1 MAHILM
7 AAMATPGHVYPLLTI
22 ARYLVEQ
29 GNDVTLFSGALFRE
43 QAEAAGVGFIPFSDD
58 IDFDYR
64 HLEQHFPQRAMLP
77 PGNAQMALALK
88 DFFAA
93 PIPLLDRQL
102 RDALAKTDADL
113 LMVENCFYGV
123 LPLLL
128 SGQRPPVIVIGVT
141 PLSYST
147 RDSVFYGPRIP
158 PKLLPPDL
166 SHEQLVDEE
175 TRALMSEV
183 QRAFDHAMVQS
194 GGKPLEQPFMDALI
208 GGCDRFLQLSTT
220 ELEYQR
226 DDLPQSVRF
235 IGPLSHHVAAACAPQ
250 WWASDDSRPL
260 IIVSQGTLANV
271 DLQQLIGPTLR
282 ALADL
287 PIRVLATTG
296 GRSVESLQASL
307 PENARVVSFLAYD
320 DWLPEASILI
330 TNGGYGSIN
339 AALKDGVP
347 LIVAGVGED
356 KQEGAA
362 RVVFAKCGINLQTS
376 TPSEQQIKQS
386 VIEILEDPGYL
397 QRARWIKADYASHDA
412 LALIQA
418 EVHALSFSKEYLSKE
433 DGIASARDA
442 SLLRV

>member
-7 AAMATPGHVYPLLTI
+7 AAMATPGHVYPLLSI
-22 ARYLVEQ
+22 ARSLVEQ

-64 HLEQHFPQRAMLP
+64 HLEQHFPLRATLP

-88 DFFAA
+88 NFFAA

-102 RDALAKTDADL
+102 REALTKTNANL

-123 LPLLL
+123 LPLLF
-128 SGQRPPVIVIGVT
+128 SGRRPPVIVIGVT

-158 PKLLPPDL
+158 PKLLLPDL

-175 TRALMSEV
+175 TQGFMSEV
-183 QRAFDHAMVQS
+183 QHAFNHAMVQA

-208 GGCDRFLQLSTT
+208 GHCDRFLQLSTT
-220 ELEYQR
+220 EFEYQR

-235 IGPLSHHVAAACAPQ
+235 VGPLSHHVATECVPE
-250 WWASDDSRPL
+250 WWAPDDSRPL

-287 PIRVLATTG
+287 PVRVLATTG
-296 GRSVESLQASL
+296 GRSVDSLQASL
-307 PENARVVSFLAYD
+307 PENARVASFLSYD
-320 DWLPEASILI
+320 DWLPTASILI

-362 RVVFAKCGINLQTS
+362 RVVFARCGINLQTS

-397 QRARWIKADYASHDA
+397 QRARWIQADYASHDA
-412 LALIQA
+412 FALINA
-418 EVHALSFSKEYLSKE
+418 EVNALYQAKEGDITS
-433 DGIASARDA
+433 ASDT
-442 SLLRV
+442 SLLHV

>member
-64 HLEQHFPQRAMLP
+64 HLEQHFPQRAILP

-102 RDALAKTDADL
+102 CNALAKTHADL

-123 LPLLL
+123 LPLLF

-175 TRALMSEV
+175 TRGLMNEV
-183 QRAFDHAMVQS
+183 QRAFDRAMVQS
-194 GGKPLEQPFMDALI
+194 GGKPLAQPFMDALI
-208 GGCDRFLQLSTT
+208 GRCDRFLQLSTT

-226 DDLPQSVRF
+226 DDLPPSVRF
-235 IGPLSHHVAAACAPQ
+235 IGPLSRQIAAERVPE
-250 WWASDDSRPL
+250 WWTSDDRRPL

-287 PIRVLATTG
+287 PVRVLATTG
-296 GRSVESLQASL
+296 GRSVDSLQPSL
-307 PENARVVSFLAYD
+307 PENARVVSFLSYD
-320 DWLPEASILI
+320 DWLPRASIFI
-330 TNGGYGSIN
+330 TNGGYGSMN
-339 AALKDGVP
+339 AALKEGVP

-356 KQEGAA
+356 KQESAA

-376 TPSEQQIKQS
+376 TPSELQIKQS

-418 EVHALSFSKEYLSKE
+418 EVNALCFTKECLSKE
-433 DGIASARDA
+433 DDIASARDA

>member
-1 MAHILM
+1 MAS
-7 AAMATPGHVYPLLTI
+7 MATPGHVYPLLTI

-43 QAEAAGVGFIPFSDD
+43 QAEAVGVGFIPFSDE

-64 HLEQHFPQRAMLP
+64 HLEQHFPLRATLP

-88 DFFAA
+88 NFFAA

-102 RDALAKTDADL
+102 RDALAKTHADL
-113 LMVENCFYGV
+113 LIVENCFYGV

-128 SGQRPPVIVIGVT
+128 SGQRPPVIAVGVT

-175 TRALMSEV
+175 TRGFLSDV
-183 QRAFDHAMVQS
+183 QHVFNDVMVQA

-208 GGCDRFLQLSTT
+208 AHCDRFLQLSTT

-235 IGPLSHHVAAACAPQ
+235 IGPLSHHIAAERVPQ
-250 WWASDDSRPL
+250 WWAPDDSRPL

-287 PIRVLATTG
+287 PVRVLATTG
-296 GRSVESLQASL
+296 GRSVDALQASL
-307 PENARVVSFLAYD
+307 PENARVVSFLSYD
-320 DWLPEASILI
+320 DWLPRASIFI

-339 AALKDGVP
+339 SALKDGVP

-356 KQEGAA
+356 KQESAA

-397 QRARWIKADYASHDA
+397 QRARWIKADYASYDA
-412 LALIQA
+412 FALINA
-418 EVHALSFSKEYLSKE
+418 EVNALVNQRRT
-433 DGIASARDA
+433 AWH
-442 SLLRV
+442 

>member
-29 GNDVTLFSGALFRE
+29 GNDVTLFSGVLFRE
-43 QAEAAGVGFIPFSDD
+43 QAEAAGVGFIPFSDE

-64 HLEQHFPQRAMLP
+64 KLEQHFPLRATLP

-88 DFFAA
+88 NFFAA

-102 RDALAKTDADL
+102 RDALAKTHADL
-113 LMVENCFYGV
+113 LIVENCFYGV
-123 LPLLL
+123 LPLLF
-128 SGQRPPVIVIGVT
+128 SGSRPPVIAVGVT

-158 PKLLPPDL
+158 PKLLPLDL

-175 TRALMSEV
+175 TRGFLSDV
-183 QRAFDHAMVQS
+183 QHVFNDVMVQA

-208 GGCDRFLQLSTT
+208 GHCDRFLQLSTT

-235 IGPLSHHVAAACAPQ
+235 IGPLSHHIAAERVPQ
-250 WWASDDSRPL
+250 WWAPDDRRPL

-287 PIRVLATTG
+287 PVRVLATTG
-296 GRSVESLQASL
+296 GRSVDALQASL
-307 PENARVVSFLAYD
+307 PENARVVSFLSYD
-320 DWLPEASILI
+320 DWLPRASIFI

-339 AALKDGVP
+339 SALKDGVP

-356 KQEGAA
+356 KQESAA
-362 RVVFAKCGINLQTS
+362 RVVFAKCGISLQTS

-397 QRARWIKADYASHDA
+397 QRAKWIKADYASHDA
-412 LALIQA
+412 FALINA
-418 EVHALSFSKEYLSKE
+418 EVNALVNQRRTE
-433 DGIASARDA
+433 
-442 SLLRV
+442 

>member
-1 MAHILM
+1 M

-43 QAEAAGVGFIPFSDD
+43 QAEAAGVGFIPFSAE

-64 HLEQHFPQRAMLP
+64 HLEQHFPQRGMLP

-102 RDALAKTDADL
+102 RDALTKSNADL

-128 SGQRPPVIVIGVT
+128 SESRPPVIAIGVT

-175 TRALMSEV
+175 TRRLMNEV
-183 QRAFDHAMVQS
+183 QHAFNLAMVQS
-194 GGKPLEQPFMDALI
+194 GGKPLERPFMDTLI
-208 GGCDRFLQLSTT
+208 GHCDRFLQLSTT
-220 ELEYQR
+220 EVEYRR
-226 DDLPQSVRF
+226 DDLPHSVRF
-235 IGPLSHHVAAACAPQ
+235 VGPLSHHVAAERVPQ
-250 WWASDDSRPL
+250 WWAPDDSRPL

-287 PIRVLATTG
+287 PVRVLATTG
-296 GRSVESLQASL
+296 GRAVDSLQASL
-307 PENARVVSFLAYD
+307 PENARVVSFLSYG
-320 DWLPEASILI
+320 DWLPTASIVI

-339 AALKDGVP
+339 SALKDGVP

-376 TPSEQQIKQS
+376 TPSEEQIKQA
-386 VIEILEDPGYL
+386 VIEILEDPGYAR
-397 QRARWIKADYASHDA
+397 RATWIKADYARYDA
-412 LALIQA
+412 FALINA
-418 EVHALSFSKEYLSKE
+418 EVNALCPQGES
-433 DGIASARDA
+433 
-442 SLLRV
+442 RVA

>member
-29 GNDVTLFSGALFRE
+29 GNDATLFSGALFRE
-43 QAEAAGVGFIPFSDD
+43 QAEAAGVGFIPFSDE

-64 HLEQHFPQRAMLP
+64 KLEQHFPLRATLP

-88 DFFAA
+88 NFFAA

-102 RDALAKTDADL
+102 RDALAKTHADL
-113 LMVENCFYGV
+113 LIVENCFYGV
-123 LPLLL
+123 LPLLF
-128 SGQRPPVIVIGVT
+128 SGSRPPVIAVGVT

-175 TRALMSEV
+175 TRGFLSDV
-183 QRAFDHAMVQS
+183 QHVFNDVMVQA

-208 GGCDRFLQLSTT
+208 GHCDRFLQLSTT

-235 IGPLSHHVAAACAPQ
+235 IGPLSHHIAAERVPQ
-250 WWASDDSRPL
+250 WWAPDDSRPL

-287 PIRVLATTG
+287 PVRVLATTG
-296 GRSVESLQASL
+296 GRSVDALQASL
-307 PENARVVSFLAYD
+307 PENARVVSFLSYD
-320 DWLPEASILI
+320 DWLPRASIFI

-339 AALKDGVP
+339 SALKDGVP

-356 KQEGAA
+356 KQESAA
-362 RVVFAKCGINLQTS
+362 RVVFAKCGISLQTS

-397 QRARWIKADYASHDA
+397 QRAKWIKADYASHDA
-412 LALIQA
+412 FALINA
-418 EVHALSFSKEYLSKE
+418 EVNALVNQRRTE
-433 DGIASARDA
+433 
-442 SLLRV
+442 

>member
-43 QAEAAGVGFIPFSDD
+43 QAEAVGVGFIPFSDE

-64 HLEQHFPQRAMLP
+64 HLEQHFPLRATLP

-88 DFFAA
+88 NFFAA

-102 RDALAKTDADL
+102 RDALAKTHADL
-113 LMVENCFYGV
+113 LIVENCFYGV

-128 SGQRPPVIVIGVT
+128 SGPRPPVIAVGVT

-175 TRALMSEV
+175 TRGFLSDV
-183 QRAFDHAMVQS
+183 QHVFNDVMVQA

-208 GGCDRFLQLSTT
+208 AHCDRFLQLSTT

-235 IGPLSHHVAAACAPQ
+235 IGPLSHHIAAERVPQ
-250 WWASDDSRPL
+250 WWAPDDSRPL

-287 PIRVLATTG
+287 PVRVLATTG
-296 GRSVESLQASL
+296 GRSVDALQASL
-307 PENARVVSFLAYD
+307 PENARVVSFLSYD
-320 DWLPEASILI
+320 DWLPRASIFI

-339 AALKDGVP
+339 SALKDGVP

-356 KQEGAA
+356 KQESAA

-397 QRARWIKADYASHDA
+397 QRARWIKADYASYDA
-412 LALIQA
+412 FALINA
-418 EVHALSFSKEYLSKE
+418 EVNALVNQRRT
-433 DGIASARDA
+433 AWH
-442 SLLRV
+442 

>member
-7 AAMATPGHVYPLLTI
+7 ASMATPGHVYPLLTI

-43 QAEAAGVGFIPFSDD
+43 QAEAVGVGFIPFSDE

-64 HLEQHFPQRAMLP
+64 HLEQHFPLRATLP

-88 DFFAA
+88 NFFAA

-102 RDALAKTDADL
+102 RDALAKTHADL
-113 LMVENCFYGV
+113 LIVENCFYGV

-128 SGQRPPVIVIGVT
+128 SGQRPPVIAVGVT

-175 TRALMSEV
+175 TRGFLSDV
-183 QRAFDHAMVQS
+183 QHVFNDVMVQA

-208 GGCDRFLQLSTT
+208 AHCDRFLQLSTT

-235 IGPLSHHVAAACAPQ
+235 IGPLSHHIAAERVPQ
-250 WWASDDSRPL
+250 WWAPDDSRPL

-287 PIRVLATTG
+287 PVRVLATTG
-296 GRSVESLQASL
+296 GRSVDALQASL
-307 PENARVVSFLAYD
+307 PENARVVSFLSYD
-320 DWLPEASILI
+320 DWLPRASIFI

-339 AALKDGVP
+339 SALKDGVP

-356 KQEGAA
+356 KQESAA

-397 QRARWIKADYASHDA
+397 QRARWIKADYASYDA
-412 LALIQA
+412 FALINA
-418 EVHALSFSKEYLSKE
+418 EVNALVNQRRT
-433 DGIASARDA
+433 AWH
-442 SLLRV
+442 

>member
-7 AAMATPGHVYPLLTI
+7 AAMATPGHVYPLLSI
-22 ARYLVEQ
+22 ARYLVAQ

-64 HLEQHFPQRAMLP
+64 HLEQHFPLRATLP

-88 DFFAA
+88 NFFAA

-102 RDALAKTDADL
+102 REALTKTNADL
-113 LMVENCFYGV
+113 LMVENCFYGA

-128 SGQRPPVIVIGVT
+128 SKRRPPVIVIGVT

-147 RDSVFYGPRIP
+147 TDSVFYGPRIP
-158 PKLLPPDL
+158 PKLLLPDL

-175 TRALMSEV
+175 TRGFMNEV
-183 QRAFDHAMVQS
+183 QHAFNHAMVQA
-194 GGKPLEQPFMDALI
+194 GGKPLERPFMDALI
-208 GGCDRFLQLSTT
+208 GHCDRFLQLSTT

-235 IGPLSHHVAAACAPQ
+235 VGPLSHHVATECVPE
-250 WWASDDSRPL
+250 WWAPDDSRPL

-287 PIRVLATTG
+287 PVRVLATTG
-296 GRSVESLQASL
+296 GRSVDSLQASL
-307 PENARVVSFLAYD
+307 PENARVVSFLSYD
-320 DWLPEASILI
+320 DWLPTASILI

-362 RVVFAKCGINLQTS
+362 RVVFARCGINLQTS

-397 QRARWIKADYASHDA
+397 QRARWIQADYASHDA
-412 LALIQA
+412 FALINA
-418 EVHALSFSKEYLSKE
+418 EVNTLCQAKEG
-433 DGIASARDA
+433 GITSASHT
-442 SLLRV
+442 SLLHV